1 MKYKGHFSHVKLYV
15 FIFRNLQSPIYDLCL
30 FNMFFPFIYFG
41 KNSVLDE
48 QIYRQNHDN
57 VDIFAKDSRNMW
69 NYEY

>member
-1 MKYKGHFSHVKLYV
+1 
-15 FIFRNLQSPIYDLCL
+15 
-30 FNMFFPFIYFG
+30 MFFPFIYFG
-41 KNSVLDE
+41 KNSVLYE